1 MNSEQKISDRV
12 LKVKNYIEERKDWQL
27 QDLQNFFNNASNDK
41 KITDFEKEILI
52 ELCEKIISERFPK
65 KNSRKILNNK
75 SSEAKILLE
84 EVYSDLIKNY
94 DLSKNKVKPG
104 VKPGGRML
112 GGQMHVAWYISYKN
126 DEKFNTS
133 FAYLQKSEE
142 TEPYIEVNFRKVG
155 TDLGEKKDF
164 PIPLKDEAL
173 LLFKNHLSKII
184 VK

>member
-12 LKVKNYIEERKDWQL
+12 LKVKNYIEERK
-27 QDLQNFFNNASNDK
+27 
-41 KITDFEKEILI
+41 EILT

-94 DLSKNKVKPG
+94 DLSKNKVKNG
-104 VKPGGRML
+104 VKPGGYMI
-112 GGQMHVAWYISYKN
+112 GGQMYVDWYISYKN

-155 TDLGEKKDF
+155 TDLDEKKDF

-173 LLFKNHLSKII
+173 LLFKNNLSKII
-184 VK
+184 NKTN